1 MTLLETALFWGEV
14 GIIVG
19 VIIALVYTAIE
30 NHRFNKIGGGGIKPS
45 ATPPRPSGKG
55 EDKESEA

>member
-19 VIIALVYTAIE
+19 LIITLAYMAIE
-30 NHRFNKIGGGGIKPS
+30 NHRFSKIGGGGIKPS
-45 ATPPRPSGKG
+45 AIPPKPSEK
-55 EDKESEA
+55 DKEADA

>member
-19 VIIALVYTAIE
+19 LIIALAYMAIE
-30 NHRFNKIGGGGIKPS
+30 NHRFRKNGGGGIKPS
-45 ATPPRPSGKG
+45 ATPPKPSRK
-55 EDKESEA
+55 EDKEADA